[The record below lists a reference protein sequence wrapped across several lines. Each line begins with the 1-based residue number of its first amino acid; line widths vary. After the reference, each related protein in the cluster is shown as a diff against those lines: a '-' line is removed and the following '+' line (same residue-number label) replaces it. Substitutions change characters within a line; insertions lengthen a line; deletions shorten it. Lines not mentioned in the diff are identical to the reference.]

1 MADAA
6 GPAADLLPPKFQAW
20 FAGRGWSPRAHQLEM
35 VAKGRAGRDALLI
48 APTGGGKTLAGFLP
62 SLIEI
67 MQRPP
72 ANTPPA
78 TSTTDVAG
86 SSLGKFDR
94 PVGRSR
100 GLHTLY
106 ISPLKA
112 LAVDVERNLN
122 APIAEMGLSI
132 VAESRTGDTGIARR
146 QRQRVKPPDIL
157 LTTPEQ
163 LALLCAWEGAR
174 LYFEDLRCV
183 ILDEIHTLHAS
194 KRGDLLALDL
204 ARLQVLAP
212 SMRRVGLSAT
222 VDDPEVIKAWMA
234 SHREVDVT
242 TAPSLSS
249 PPRSEREKVGRGP
262 AAAGDLPGVVD
273 QGPAAG
279 PRPTA
284 GVTQPALSLPS
295 PSPASPGGEEVRL
308 HGPSSIDLVR
318 GPAGAEPIVELLLS
332 EGRVP
337 WTGHTAQHAMAEV
350 YDVIRRSRIAL
361 VFVNTRFQAEFAF
374 QELWRLN
381 DDGLPIALHHGSLA
395 AEQRRKV
402 EAAMAR
408 GQLRAVVCT
417 STLDLGI
424 DWGDVDLVI
433 QLASPKGA
441 SRMVQ
446 RIGRANHRLDEPS
459 RALFVP
465 ANRFEMLE
473 CQAAREAIAENK
485 LDGDPPRVGALD
497 VLAQHVMGCAVSEP
511 FDMLELYDE
520 VRSAGPYRDLSW
532 EDFEAVVDFVSTGG
546 YALKTYDRFRRIV
559 QGPDGR
565 WRVRNLQIAQRHR
578 LNVGTIVTAAMLS
591 VRIATRRGQGGRK
604 IGEIEEGMLE
614 MLDPGDTFIFAG
626 QVWALVGITNLDVL
640 VSPAAHKDPKM
651 PSWGSSK
658 FALST
663 YLAKR
668 VRQLMFDQEHWQVL
682 PLDVREWLEMQRDKS
697 LIVGEDELLLET
709 FPKGKR
715 HFMVCYPFE
724 GRLAHTTLAMLLT
737 RRLERLGVGPLG
749 FVCNDYAMAIWALE
763 PLDGI
768 DFDALFA
775 EDMLGDDLEA
785 WLSESFMMK
794 RAFKGCAIV
803 SGLIEKRF
811 PGAEQ
816 KTGRQ
821 ITFSTDLIYDVLRR
835 HEPDH
840 LLLRCARA
848 DAATGLIDVARLGDM
863 LARIRG
869 RIRHSPLDH
878 LSPFSVPIL
887 LEIGKE
893 RSPGH
898 AGEIILAEAEDD
910 LIAEATR

>member
-1 MADAA
+1 MAD
-6 GPAADLLPPKFQAW
+6 GPSPALLPPRFDAW
-20 FAGRGWSPRAHQLEM
+20 FDSRGWRPRAHQLEM

-67 MQRPP
+67 TERPT
-72 ANTPPA
+72 ANAP
-78 TSTTDVAG
+78 
-86 SSLGKFDR
+86 
-94 PVGRSR
+94 R

-122 APIAEMGLSI
+122 APILQMGLNV

-174 LYFEDLRCV
+174 LFFQDLRCV

-204 ARLQVLAP
+204 ARLQQLAP
-212 SMRRVGLSAT
+212 DMRRVGLSAT
-222 VDDPEVIKAWMA
+222 VDDPEVIKRWMGCG
-234 SHREVDVT
+234 RDV
-242 TAPSLSS
+242 
-249 PPRSEREKVGRGP
+249 
-262 AAAGDLPGVVD
+262 
-273 QGPAAG
+273 
-279 PRPTA
+279 
-284 GVTQPALSLPS
+284 
-295 PSPASPGGEEVRL
+295 
-308 HGPSSIDLVR
+308 DLVL
-318 GPAGAEPIVELLLS
+318 GPPGAEPEVDILLS

-337 WTGHTAQHAMAEV
+337 WAGHTAQHAMAEV
-350 YDVIRRSRIAL
+350 YDTIRRARTAL

-381 DDGLPIALHHGSLA
+381 EDGLPIALHHGSLA

-408 GQLRAVVCT
+408 GELRAVVCT

-459 RALFVP
+459 RAIFVP

-473 CQAAREAIAENK
+473 CQAAREAIAENR
-485 LDGDPPRVGALD
+485 LDGDPPRLGALD
-497 VLAQHVMGCAVSEP
+497 VLAQHVMGCACSEP

-520 VRSAGPYRDLSW
+520 VRSAGPYRDLTW
-532 EDFEAVVDFVSTGG
+532 EDFEQVVDFVSTGG

-559 QGPDGR
+559 RGEDGR

-578 LNVGTIVTAAMLS
+578 LNVGAIVSPAVLS
-591 VRIATRRGQGGRK
+591 VRMAGRGGRGGRK
-604 IGEIEEGMLE
+604 IGEVEEGMLE
-614 MLDPGDTFIFAG
+614 MLDPGDTFVFAG
-626 QVWALVGITNLDVL
+626 QVWSLEGVTNLDVL
-640 VSPAAHKDPKM
+640 VRPANDRDPKM
-651 PSWGSSK
+651 PSWGGSK

-668 VRQLMFDQEHWQVL
+668 VRQLMFNEEHWKVL
-682 PLDVREWLEMQRDKS
+682 PRDVCEWLGAQKDRS
-697 LIVGEDELLLET
+697 LIVAEEEMLLET
-709 FPKGKR
+709 FPKGQR
-715 HFMVCYPFE
+715 HFLVCYPFE

-737 RRLERLGVGPLG
+737 RRLERAGAGPLG
-749 FVCNDYAMAIWALE
+749 FVCNDYAMAIWALK
-763 PLDGI
+763 PMDGL
-768 DFDALFA
+768 DFDELFA
-775 EDMLGDDLEA
+775 QDMLGDDLEA
-785 WLSESFMMK
+785 WLAESFMMK
-794 RAFKGCAIV
+794 RAFKGCAIIA
-803 SGLIEKRF
+803 GLIERRF
-811 PGAEQ
+811 PGEQQ

-840 LLLRCARA
+840 LLLKCARA
-848 DAATGLIDVARLGDM
+848 DAATGLIDVARLSGM
-863 LARIRG
+863 LERIRG
-869 RIRHSPLDH
+869 RIRHAPLEH

-893 RSPGH
+893 RSPGG
-898 AGEIILAEAEDD
+898 ASEIMLAEAEEE
-910 LIAEATR
+910 LIAEALSS